1 MPDIVTLAS
10 MITVKGTKG
19 AFVWQSVE
27 DSVDISA
34 FDRLDLQVGFLA
46 QAGDSSTPNGCTVKL
61 YTSMQNTSDIENVW
75 GGLANPVASADF
87 TSSSPAAWK
96 NLIVEA
102 DTLALFRYLRW
113 YIDFNTDTAQVT
125 FTIQGMG
132 RRR

>member
-1 MPDIVTLAS
+1 
-10 MITVKGTKG
+10 
-19 AFVWQSVE
+19 
-27 DSVDISA
+27 
-34 FDRLDLQVGFLA
+34 
-46 QAGDSSTPNGCTVKL
+46 
-61 YTSMQNTSDIENVW
+61 MQNTSDIEDVW